1 MSSGRQVQEKAAVMF
16 QHTPASHRNSWSREL
31 QALSRAQFRP
41 SASVFSNLKRQEN
54 GITES
59 HYMTM
64 THLGHVVVTM
74 WSHCSQSTS
83 VPFCLTLTK
92 MCLQLLPPLDRH
104 HSAQL
109 ELLADYEDY

>member
-1 MSSGRQVQEKAAVMF
+1 MR
-16 QHTPASHRNSWSREL
+16 TR
-31 QALSRAQFRP
+31 
-41 SASVFSNLKRQEN
+41 
-54 GITES
+54 
-59 HYMTM
+59 

-74 WSHCSQSTS
+74 LSHCSQSTS

-109 ELLADYEDY
+109 ELLDDED